1 MANEAV
7 KVLAKITA
15 QHGKVEE
22 LKSLLLGLVGPT
34 RAEKG
39 CISYQLLQSKTDRS
53 HFVFVEEWTSNAA
66 IDEHMAT
73 SHVQDALSKVQSL
86 LACVPDIDRYVMI
99 G

>member
-39 CISYQLLQSKTDRS
+39 CISYQLLQNKTDRS
-53 HFVFVEEWTSNAA
+53 HFVSVEEWTSNAA
-66 IDEHMAT
+66 IAEHMAT
-73 SHVQDALSKVQSL
+73 SHVQDALSKVHSL